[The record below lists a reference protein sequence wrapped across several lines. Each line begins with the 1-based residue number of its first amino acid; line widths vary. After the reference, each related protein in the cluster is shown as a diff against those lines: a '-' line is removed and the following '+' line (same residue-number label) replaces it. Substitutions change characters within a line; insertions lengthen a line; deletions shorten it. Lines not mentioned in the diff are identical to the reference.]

1 MYLHEL
7 SSPIHKAFFLQCACL
22 VAMREKNNKPVA
34 NKITKIDAVKPY
46 STCIDEDKF
55 KILDLFTEEMQK
67 LEEGWSNDYFSILKR
82 ILSYDAEYIE
92 GNNSV
97 SVTNDA
103 SIPPITKITD
113 EKIKEFKKQW
123 NNTDDKDV
131 IGAVEQFIDYLNE
144 MKNKFSSDNRLVYLC
159 KKLIELIEGNNKY
172 IENIIKQ
179 LTHNGFKEEAA
190 ENICYLL
197 FAQGAGTLLNGIEE
211 GEESRFTGLGVSFT
225 TTSLIPLAIYY
236 DDPEIQQ
243 KMMQNIMQ
251 GGKLFNLDK
260 SEIIGFLLE
269 MPELKS
275 MMFDLAIEILNF
287 SAYALAP
294 FGIKEQRVFILGL
307 LQVALADNQVGEEE
321 LAVIQRIAVA
331 IGSDTETVDEL
342 QEAIT
347 RLHRVNQEISN
358 LISE

>member
-92 GNNSV
+92 GDSSV
-97 SVTNDA
+97 SVVNDGN
-103 SIPPITKITD
+103 IFPITEITD
-113 EKIKEFKKQW
+113 EKLKELKNQE
-123 NNTDDKDV
+123 NNNKDT
-131 IGAVEQFIDYLNE
+131 IIAVEQFIDSINE
-144 MKNKFSSDNRLVYLC
+144 MRNKASSEKLIYLC
-159 KKLIELIEGNNKY
+159 NKLIKLVEGDNEY
-172 IENIIKQ
+172 IENIIKK
-179 LTHNGFKEEAA
+179 LTHAGFKEEVA
-190 ENICYLL
+190 ENLCYLL
-197 FAQGAGTLLNGIEE
+197 LAQGAGVLIDGIEK
-211 GEESRFTGLGVSFT
+211 GKESRFTGLGFSLT
-225 TTSLIPLAIYY
+225 STSLIPLVIYY
-236 DDPEIQQ
+236 DTPEIQQ

-260 SEIIGFLLE
+260 SEIISSLLE
-269 MPELKS
+269 MSELKS
-275 MMFDLAIEILNF
+275 VVFNLAIEILNF

-347 RLHRVNQEISN
+347 RLHRANQEISN